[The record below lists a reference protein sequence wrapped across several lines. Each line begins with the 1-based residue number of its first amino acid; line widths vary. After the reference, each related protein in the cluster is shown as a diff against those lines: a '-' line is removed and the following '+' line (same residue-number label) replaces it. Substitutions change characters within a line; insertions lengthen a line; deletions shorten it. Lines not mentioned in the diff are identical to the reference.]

1 MSKYLEWLVYR
12 QRCSDFEI
20 NCEVKDM
27 RKVEVHDYKEVWLE
41 MFQLEAQKLERI
53 LGENVIEIH
62 HIGSTAVS
70 GMKAKPIID
79 LMPVVKDL
87 ALVDSKNEQMKEIG
101 YESRGENGIKDRRY
115 FQKGGD
121 NRSHHVHVFQT
132 GNPDIDRHL
141 AFRDYLSEHPVD
153 HKRYSEKKEELANMY
168 PFEMESYI
176 EGKDFLVKEIETKAL
191 EWYRKRE

>member
-1 MSKYLEWLVYR
+1 
-12 QRCSDFEI
+12 
-20 NCEVKDM
+20 M